1 MRIVGLRSI
10 LPLLPTLVLAQALAC
25 MASNPT
31 APEQTR
37 DAVAPPGAAGTH
49 AEAPAPTEPA
59 LPNPEAAAST
69 ESQLRSTDAR
79 KSSMD
84 ATDSMVAA
92 PPSAPPRDDD
102 AEADRQSR
110 LDIAV
115 PAINGGLN
123 RDIIRRIASDHADDI
138 RDCHG
143 RALASLP
150 DLAGKLVVHVE
161 LDADGEVRKAKIG
174 DDSSL
179 HNRDVES
186 CVLALIEGWSFAD
199 AGGKG
204 SADLSFEF

>member
-37 DAVAPPGAAGTH
+37 DAVAPPGAAESP
-49 AEAPAPTEPA
+49 ASAPAPMEPE
-59 LPNPEAAAST
+59 LPNPEAASV
-69 ESQLRSTDAR
+69 ESQQLRSTDAR
-79 KSSMD
+79 KNSMD
-84 ATDSMVAA
+84 SMDSMVAA
-92 PPSAPPRDDD
+92 PPSAPLRDGG
-102 AEADRQSR
+102 EADRQSR